1 MRLKRLNNN
10 MNRKRQLAK
19 QHTKMNSRRKDFF
32 IQGVIHS
39 LEQDDG
45 NNGNSNGANLENLI

>member
-1 MRLKRLNNN
+1 

-19 QHTKMNSRRKDFF
+19 QQTKMNTRRQEFF
-32 IQGVIHS
+32 VQGIIQS

-45 NNGNSNGANLENLI
+45 NNGSSNANSNNLI

>member
-1 MRLKRLNNN
+1 MRIKRLNSS

-19 QHTKMNSRRKDFF
+19 QQTKMNTRRKDFF
-32 IQGVIHS
+32 IQGIIES

-45 NNGNSNGANLENLI
+45 SNGSSNDANNENLI